1 MLHQMG
7 FANTNLNM
15 AIFNAQDDNNDRKI
29 SETEFVEFVH
39 DHDTIVKNLENKSS
53 EYNKMFDTIDAN
65 KNGSITPEEFKAY
78 MNTAHPDN
86 KGVDKTIERSFKWDA
101 DKKITREG

>member
-1 MLHQMG
+1 MG
-7 FANTNLNM
+7 FANTNLNI

-29 SETEFVEFVH
+29 SENEFVEFVH
-39 DHDTIVKNLENKSS
+39 DHDTIVKNLANKSS
-53 EYNKMFDTIDAN
+53 EYNTMFDAIDAN

-78 MNTAHPDN
+78 MKTAHPDN
-86 KGVDKTIERSFKWDA
+86 KGVDKTIERSFKWDS